1 MEVLNHSLFY
11 YRCKIIEI
19 LILILKI
26 ICMLIVNTMLL
37 VFRLV
42 VITIAKIFR
51 VDCDSYIGSL
61 YDYYV
66 QTFRWQTILSRIW
79 PF

>member
-51 VDCDSYIGSL
+51 VDCDEYIGSL

-66 QTFRWQTILSRIW
+66 QTFRRQTILSRIW

>member
-1 MEVLNHSLFY
+1 MDVLNHSLFY

-51 VDCDSYIGSL
+51 VDCDSYI
-61 YDYYV
+61 
-66 QTFRWQTILSRIW
+66 
-79 PF
+79 